1 MTKSLG
7 RREEGAEGNARFAVS
22 AHACLARVT
31 TGSLAVV
38 RQQCAAKTVGHSPNM
53 TRALVLS
60 PQDRRPFRTLA
71 KVALPNKQL
80 RASRVLVSTCAL
92 PRARTQPR
100 LNQAIMSHHKSIYPN
115 VAMGRTLFHLPQLS
129 LQLEVLLN
137 QVLVMA
143 RYASMVMGTEV
154 KAVTQ
159 EKGADVTVLEAMHV
173 SMVGYL

>member
-1 MTKSLG
+1 
-7 RREEGAEGNARFAVS
+7 
-22 AHACLARVT
+22 
-31 TGSLAVV
+31 
-38 RQQCAAKTVGHSPNM
+38 
-53 TRALVLS
+53 
-60 PQDRRPFRTLA
+60 
-71 KVALPNKQL
+71 
-80 RASRVLVSTCAL
+80 
-92 PRARTQPR
+92 
-100 LNQAIMSHHKSIYPN
+100 MSHHKSIYPN